1 MPTSF
6 DSDGKAAYIYN
17 QSNDTWYQVS
27 GKTDISGTF
36 EWTGIHD
43 HLSALTASDTFKAK
57 KGINNFLNPS
67 ARDSA
72 ITSPTAGTIC
82 LIRQDGSGNTINQLQ
97 FYTGSEWI
105 AFIPAQSGNGNKF
118 LQTDGIITQWRE
130 IPDPFPIA
138 FMMMGVGY

>member
-17 QSNDTWYQVS
+17 QANDTWYQVS

-43 HLSALTASDTFKAK
+43 HLSSLTASDHFTAK

-67 ARDSA
+67 ARDTA
-72 ITSPTAGTIC
+72 IPSPTAGTIC

-97 FYTGSEWI
+97 FYSGSVWI
-105 AFIPAQSGNGNKF
+105 GFIPSQTGNSGKF
-118 LQTDGIITQWRE
+118 LQTDGIITSWQE
-130 IPDPFPIA
+130 APDPTTISFLH
-138 FMMMGVGY
+138 MGG